1 MKITP
6 KISVLVPC
14 YNVEKYVA
22 QCLDSILSQTLKDI
36 EVICINDGSTDNT
49 LSVFRSFEKIDERIK
64 VLNKS
69 NSGYGDSMNR
79 GLALCLGK
87 YIGIVESDDFI
98 EPNMFEVLFDTAE
111 KFNLEI
117 ARCCYFEFKNGTEVP
132 VYNEWVPKNILIDPN
147 VEKSVFSQAPAI
159 WCSIYKNSWL
169 KENHIKFLPTPGA
182 SYQDTS
188 FAFKAYACAR
198 RVMMLGTPMLHYRLD
213 NQNSSINNPG
223 KVYCVCDEWDEIY
236 RFVRS
241 NKKKFGHLFPI
252 MPVLQYGTYKWNL
265 DRLDSGLRTKFL
277 AHWALEILQHLIKGE
292 LPLHKL
298 DPNYRSKILSVLRQ
312 SLGFK

>member
-1 MKITP
+1 
-6 KISVLVPC
+6 
-14 YNVEKYVA
+14 
-22 QCLDSILSQTLKDI
+22 
-36 EVICINDGSTDNT
+36 
-49 LSVFRSFEKIDERIK
+49 
-64 VLNKS
+64 
-69 NSGYGDSMNR
+69 
-79 GLALCLGK
+79 
-87 YIGIVESDDFI
+87 
-98 EPNMFEVLFDTAE
+98 
-111 KFNLEI
+111 
-117 ARCCYFEFKNGTEVP
+117 
-132 VYNEWVPKNILIDPN
+132 
-147 VEKSVFSQAPAI
+147 
-159 WCSIYKNSWL
+159 
-169 KENHIKFLPTPGA
+169 
-182 SYQDTS
+182 
-188 FAFKAYACAR
+188 
-198 RVMMLGTPMLHYRLD
+198 MLGTPMLHYRLD